1 MVKQKNEK
9 TVNAQNNKDESYSSD
24 ISLKYS
30 ARKVVSCP
38 SINFSFKFLERQL
51 FWEFNRRPHNLGAEY
66 FSGHYTDSI
75 ATPCF
80 LECHLDSKYR
90 PYCHFCKSCINAQT

>member
-38 SINFSFKFLERQL
+38 SINFSFNSLRDSFFGNLIEDHII
-51 FWEFNRRPHNLGAEY
+51 WEQEGKPWEL
-66 FSGHYTDSI
+66 
-75 ATPCF
+75 
-80 LECHLDSKYR
+80 
-90 PYCHFCKSCINAQT
+90 

>member
-9 TVNAQNNKDESYSSD
+9 TVNVQNNKDESYSSD

-38 SINFSFKFLERQL
+38 SINFSFNFLERQL
-51 FWEFNRRPHNLGAEY
+51 FWEFNRISHNLGARGKAMGAVILGY
-66 FSGHYTDSI
+66 LTGFRIRFWSLH
-75 ATPCF
+75 
-80 LECHLDSKYR
+80 R
-90 PYCHFCKSCINAQT
+90 

>member
-38 SINFSFKFLERQL
+38 SINFSFNFVERQL
-51 FWEFNRRPHNLGAEY
+51 FWEFNRRSHNLGARGKAMGAVILGY
-66 FSGHYTDSI
+66 LTGFRIRFWSLH
-75 ATPCF
+75 
-80 LECHLDSKYR
+80 R
-90 PYCHFCKSCINAQT
+90 

>member
-51 FWEFNRRPHNLGAEY
+51 FWEFNRRPHNLGARGKAMGDAILGY
-66 FSGHYTDSI
+66 LIGFRILFWSLH
-75 ATPCF
+75 
-80 LECHLDSKYR
+80 R
-90 PYCHFCKSCINAQT
+90 

>member
-30 ARKVVSCP
+30 ARKAVSCP

-51 FWEFNRRPHNLGAEY
+51 FWEFNRRPHNLGARGKAMGAAILGY
-66 FSGHYTDSI
+66 LTGFRILFWSLH
-75 ATPCF
+75 
-80 LECHLDSKYR
+80 R
-90 PYCHFCKSCINAQT
+90 